1 MLIDEWGEAGL
12 IKLSAVKPIITTLEK
27 HLAIKK
33 LGKLE
38 AKDIQ
43 PLKNLL
49 QQIIVTKNSQQT
61 DPRLFL

>member
-1 MLIDEWGEAGL
+1 MGKAGL

-27 HLAIKK
+27 RLVIKK

-49 QQIIVTKNSQQT
+49 QQVIATKISKS
-61 DPRLFL
+61 L